1 MLPGIQLVSCAP
13 SARAWRTPL
22 CDGKRCVMCKWKSL
36 QAKTDSLVGI
46 GFQAMRQTPSGL
58 FPRSSFQT
66 SLASMRL
73 KKDKTHSQKELAIKL
88 RVQQEAKPRLISWER
103 QRLLIHSGKTALAA
117 ALCWWLAQRFGWRDG
132 YWGSI
137 SAIIVLQS
145 NFGATVSASR
155 DRILG
160 TLIGAAFGFSFSLFG
175 TIPWN
180 YILAVIAA
188 VIVCGLLGLRSSS
201 RLAGVTITI
210 VMLVQKTGPRWILAL
225 DRVSEVMIGILVAL
239 AVTTLVF
246 PDRARLRL
254 RDGLAQEFLVLGAFF
269 EAILQGF
276 RGIPAENLAAL
287 HDDSLVMLRANNQ
300 LLQAARNEP
309 SGGPG
314 WREGLDMLS
323 QFGRSLFD
331 ALVALEFSVKDSH
344 GDAYAQQLE
353 PELGK
358 LATDIRSGFQHVA
371 GRIHAWR
378 FDLSPDVSLEK
389 DIEELESR
397 MDSVRHTGLGFS
409 QSEILR
415 AYAVQ
420 LHLKQIARLLRAS
433 RVETSHAVRE
443 AMS

>member
-1 MLPGIQLVSCAP
+1 MLI
-13 SARAWRTPL
+13 
-22 CDGKRCVMCKWKSL
+22 KSK
-36 QAKTDSLVGI
+36 KTW
-46 GFQAMRQTPSGL
+46 
-58 FPRSSFQT
+58 
-66 SLASMRL
+66 
-73 KKDKTHSQKELAIKL
+73 SQQELAIKL
-88 RVQQEAKPRLISWER
+88 RVENEAKPRFLSWER
-103 QRLLIHSGKTALAA
+103 RRLLVPSAKTALAA

-145 NFGATVSASR
+145 NVGATVGASR

-175 TIPWN
+175 TLPWN
-180 YILAVIAA
+180 YILAVMAA
-188 VIVCGLLGLRSSS
+188 VVVCGLLGLRSSS

-210 VMLVQKTGPRWILAL
+210 VMLVQKTGPRWSLAL

-276 RGIPAENLAAL
+276 RGAPAENLAAL
-287 HDDSLVMLRANNQ
+287 HDDSLAMLRGNNQ
-300 LLQAARNEP
+300 LLDAARNEP

-323 QFGRSLFD
+323 QFGRSIFD
-331 ALVALEFSVKDSH
+331 ALVALEFAVKDSH

-353 PELGK
+353 PELGN
-358 LATDIRSGFQHVA
+358 LAADIHSGFQHVA
-371 GRIHAWR
+371 GRIHDWR
-378 FDLSPDVSLEK
+378 FSVAPNMSLEK
-389 DIEELESR
+389 DIQELEGR
-397 MDSVRHTGLGFS
+397 MDSVRHTGIGFS

-433 RVETSHAVRE
+433 RVETSRAVGE
-443 AMS
+443 PQAND